1 MESHGTGIVNIS
13 ELGGFGN
20 NSVIEGGVKIFH
32 PENIQIGNNVY
43 VGHDT
48 ILKGYYKNTMSIGDG
63 TWIGQQCFFHS
74 AGGITIGSNVGVGP
88 GVKIMTSAHKDTNKE
103 IPILHE
109 ELVFSCVIIEDDSDL
124 GINSIIL
131 PGVTIKK
138 GTQVGAG
145 SVVTK
150 TFPEYS
156 VIAGVPAKLIRK
168 RT

>member
-1 MESHGTGIVNIS
+1 
-13 ELGGFGN
+13 
-20 NSVIEGGVKIFH
+20 
-32 PENIQIGNNVY
+32 
-43 VGHDT
+43 
-48 ILKGYYKNTMSIGDG
+48 
-63 TWIGQQCFFHS
+63 
-74 AGGITIGSNVGVGP
+74 
-88 GVKIMTSAHKDTNKE
+88 MTSAHKDTNKE